1 MEALSNG
8 AGLKVLADMAEAQG
22 GEPRCVWEPD
32 RLAVGRDRLEVKA
45 PSDGFMGHMDTEAV
59 GIASVLLGAGRSR
72 KEDALDYGAGI
83 MLEKK

>member
-8 AGLKVLADMAEAQG
+8 AGLKVLADMAETQG
-22 GEPRCVWEPD
+22 GDSRCVWELD
-32 RLAVGRDRLEVKA
+32 RLTIGRERMEVKA
-45 PSDGFMGHMDTEAV
+45 PSDGFMGHRDTEAV